1 MSLPWILKAGKSIT
15 LLLSSF
21 SHFTS
26 SLEKLI
32 PFEMFLYIWMR
43 YFASQHFAYA
53 RLMIFP
59 SWFTSLLTDFP
70 GDALVKNPPA
80 SVEAAG
86 DMSLISGLG
95 KSLEKEMATHS
106 SILAWEIPWTE
117 DPGRLGY
124 SPWDLKQSDTT
135 YQLKQQQSTCHIVL
149 HLQGLCTW
157 EQEHILISTACPL
170 HTQDSLGRQ

>member
-1 MSLPWILKAGKSIT
+1 MLTTLQCAPELPQQLSIPNVSRAAIKNSNFSHHSACHSLPWWLSGK
-15 LLLSSF
+15 
-21 SHFTS
+21 
-26 SLEKLI
+26 E
-32 PFEMFLYIWMR
+32 
-43 YFASQHFAYA
+43 FACQY
-53 RLMIFP
+53 RDP
-59 SWFTSLLTDFP
+59 VQP
-70 GDALVKNPPA
+70 
-80 SVEAAG
+80 
-86 DMSLISGLG
+86 LG
-95 KSLEKEMATHS
+95 REDLLEKEMATHS